1 MAGAEL
7 NKVQQAT
14 GADFSGFSSEH
25 PCFRQWV
32 LSQYPIEGKCQ
43 FLLQLPTRL
52 ESLSLVESLTQTICL
67 QNALEGARVDAIV
80 LSVSEAMNNIIR
92 HACSSFDSSLMII
105 RAHYLED
112 GLCICLF
119 DGGCK
124 LPDSINQ
131 RYRDHVIEMPAT
143 SGSIEDLPVG
153 GWGIGLILQS
163 ASAVS
168 YRRAAEVNHLCLTF
182 SLKD

>member
-1 MAGAEL
+1 MAGLPL
-7 NKVQQAT
+7 NTGQQAAKAT
-14 GADFSGFSSEH
+14 QPGSSSAH
-25 PCFRQWV
+25 PCFTQWV

-43 FLLQLPTRL
+43 FLLQLPAEL
-52 ESLSLVESLTQTICL
+52 ESLSLVESLTQTVCS
-67 QNALEGARVDAIV
+67 QNALESTRVDAIV

-92 HACSSFDSSLMII
+92 HACSSLDSSLMII
-105 RAHYLED
+105 RAHRLDD

-119 DGGCK
+119 DGGCE
-124 LPDSINQ
+124 LPDSIKQ
-131 RYRDHVIEMPAT
+131 RYRDHVIEMPST

-168 YRRAAEVNHLCLTF
+168 YRRAAEVNHLCLSF
-182 SLKD
+182 ALKD